1 MQVQIFQRKSHTGNL
16 ELKLNDF
23 STTITYKTMN
33 EMENIAF
40 ISFKILYK
48 RSNIR

>member
-23 STTITYKTMN
+23 STTITYETMN
-33 EMENIAF
+33 EREKYYVYQFQNF
-40 ISFKILYK
+40 I
-48 RSNIR
+48 